1 VAEGSGANLLKAI
14 YVAQF
19 KLMHDQ
25 LMRSSETRSPKMAF
39 KAPHV
44 SFVSFAVEITPTD
57 TTDVMVVE
65 TDLHLN
71 SRHPA
76 YNDGAVQRLVAAA
89 QNYLAANAGQVTH
102 IRLVSNRA
110 GEI

>member
-1 VAEGSGANLLKAI
+1 MV
-14 YVAQF
+14 
-19 KLMHDQ
+19 
-25 LMRSSETRSPKMAF
+25 F

-44 SFVSFAVEITPTD
+44 SFVSFAIEITPTG
-57 TTDVMVVE
+57 TVEVMVVE

-76 YNDGAVQRLVAAA
+76 YNGGEVQRLISAAKD
-89 QNYLAANAGQVTH
+89 YLAGNAIGVTN
-102 IRLVSNRA
+102 IRVVSSRA

>member
-1 VAEGSGANLLKAI
+1 
-14 YVAQF
+14 
-19 KLMHDQ
+19 
-25 LMRSSETRSPKMAF
+25 MAF
-39 KAPHV
+39 KAPHA
-44 SFVSFAVEITPTD
+44 SFVSFAVEITPTASA
-57 TTDVMVVE
+57 DVMVVE

-71 SRHPA
+71 SRHPG

-89 QNYLAANAGQVTH
+89 QDYLTSNAGRITH

>member
-1 VAEGSGANLLKAI
+1 
-14 YVAQF
+14 
-19 KLMHDQ
+19 
-25 LMRSSETRSPKMAF
+25 MAF

-44 SFVSFAVEITPTD
+44 SFVSFAVEITPAD

-71 SRHPA
+71 SGHPDYDA
-76 YNDGAVQRLVAAA
+76 AAVQRLTAAA
-89 QNYLAANAGQVTH
+89 QSYLAANAKRVTH